1 MKIVSVPVEK
11 VKPYWRNPRRNDA
24 AVDAVKAS
32 IKRYGFNSP
41 IVVDADFVVVAG
53 HTRLRAAR
61 QLEMTE
67 VPVVVVD
74 LPPQKAK
81 AYRIA
86 DNAAGSIASWNHES
100 LVKELEEMANVGVMQ
115 VFFKEGELA
124 GLMTAESFDDAMDDV
139 TVEDEQDEPA
149 GPLQVCLDCPHCSH
163 SFKVE
168 ANSL

>member
-1 MKIVSVPVEK
+1 M
-11 VKPYWRNPRRNDA
+11 KPYWRNPRRNDA

-41 IVVDADFVVVAG
+41 IVVDSDFVVVAG

-61 QLEMTE
+61 QLEMPE
-67 VPVVVVD
+67 VPVVVID

-124 GLMTAESFDDAMDDV
+124 GLMTAESFDDAMDGV
-139 TVEDEQDEPA
+139 TVEDEPEEPA
-149 GPLQVCLDCPHCSH
+149 GPLEVCLDCPHCSH

>member
-1 MKIVSVPVEK
+1 
-11 VKPYWRNPRRNDA
+11 
-24 AVDAVKAS
+24 
-32 IKRYGFNSP
+32 
-41 IVVDADFVVVAG
+41 
-53 HTRLRAAR
+53 
-61 QLEMTE
+61 MTE

>member
-1 MKIVSVPVEK
+1 MEK